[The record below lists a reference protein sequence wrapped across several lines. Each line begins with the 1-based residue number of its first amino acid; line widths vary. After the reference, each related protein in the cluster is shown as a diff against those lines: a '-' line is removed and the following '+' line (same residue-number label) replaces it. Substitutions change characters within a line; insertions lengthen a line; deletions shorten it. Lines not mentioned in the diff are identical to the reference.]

1 MVNEIPPGRRSSTD
15 DNELSAGPPEAE
27 QSSVALQTPDPSASS
42 LASAHNSAVLG
53 INQAERNGAL
63 DVPSFTIP
71 DADMVNMM
79 DAPHLE
85 FLSPHSLGSPMW
97 NLPFFYASSPQPLT
111 SLVTEALDT
120 SQTFPGYVYGNSTL
134 GEGHSDTNETD

>member
-42 LASAHNSAVLG
+42 LASAHSAVLG

-120 SQTFPGYVYGNSTL
+120 SQTFPGYAYGNSTL
-134 GEGHSDTNETD
+134 GEDHSDTNETD